1 MRVGLVIE
9 AANFPVSA
17 APVEG
22 LSLGQRLVGLEPEQ
36 RDTPL
41 ERQRFEPLED
51 ALPDPQASCRRR
63 DPHPL
68 DLTEVPVAL
77 EGAAPDRLALQRGE
91 EKAAVRRRQLFRR
104 RGYPAA
110 RIETCLEPCGQLIE
124 IALE

>member
-9 AANFPVSA
+9 GANFPVST

-36 RDTPL
+36 RNTPL

-51 ALPDPQASCRRR
+51 PLPDPQAACRRR

-68 DLTEVPVAL
+68 DLAEVSVAL
-77 EGAAPDRLALQRGE
+77 EGAAPDRFAMQRGE
-91 EKAAVRRRQLFRR
+91 EKAAVRRRQLYWRR
-104 RGYPAA
+104 
-110 RIETCLEPCGQLIE
+110 
-124 IALE
+124 